1 MTGGAA
7 MIRGI
12 NHVTLAVRDA
22 DESISFYTST
32 LGCRIA
38 ARWPRG
44 AYLIAGDTWLCL
56 VKDDRLREAILPEYT
71 HIAFTV
77 APEDFDEMCAR
88 INASGA
94 HIWQEN
100 RSEGASLYFAD
111 PNGHKLEIHAS
122 DLRARLDAIKR
133 EPWDGLEIFM

>member
-1 MTGGAA
+1 
-7 MIRGI
+7 MISGI
-12 NHVTLAVRDA
+12 NHITLAVRNA
-22 DESISFYTST
+22 DESIGFYAEM

-56 VKDDRLREAILPEYT
+56 LQDDHVKGELLPEYT

-77 APEDFDEMCAR
+77 APEDFDEMSDR
-88 INASGA
+88 IKASGA
-94 HIWQEN
+94 YIWQDN
-100 RSEGASLYFAD
+100 RTEGASLYFAD

-122 DLRARLDAIKR
+122 DLRARLNAIR
-133 EPWDGLEIFM
+133 RAPWDGLEIYI